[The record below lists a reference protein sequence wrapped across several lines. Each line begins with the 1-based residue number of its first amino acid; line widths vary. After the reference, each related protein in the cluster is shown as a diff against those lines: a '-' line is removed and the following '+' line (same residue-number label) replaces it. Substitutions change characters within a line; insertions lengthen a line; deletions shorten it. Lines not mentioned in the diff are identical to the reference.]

1 MANNPVPRDKPRV
14 YAFSPGRLVLLVCM
28 VLTLMALCLMLG
40 IRIEKYQQSG
50 DIAVVESAAGA
61 SEKASS
67 KHVKPASKSEPV
79 AGSGKTASSR
89 KPAAKAAT
97 APAAPKT
104 QPGKTTQASKPK
116 APEPAKKPGPK
127 KAVATT
133 AAKTS
138 PKKPVPTR
146 QEKPEP
152 RGHYAVQVEASQ
164 DKSRAGLQVDL
175 LKKNGYDAYLEPIDL
190 GAKGRFFRVMVGPY
204 GTEAEA
210 EKVRTD
216 LIRDSRFSESY
227 IRYLP

>member
-1 MANNPVPRDKPRV
+1 
-14 YAFSPGRLVLLVCM
+14 
-28 VLTLMALCLMLG
+28 
-40 IRIEKYQQSG
+40 
-50 DIAVVESAAGA
+50 VVESAAGA
-61 SEKASS
+61 PEKASS
-67 KHVKPASKSEPV
+67 KHVKAVSKPEPA

-89 KPAAKAAT
+89 KPAA
-97 APAAPKT
+97 
-104 QPGKTTQASKPK
+104 
-116 APEPAKKPGPK
+116 
-127 KAVATT
+127 TT

-138 PKKPVPTR
+138 LKKPVPTR

-210 EKVRTD
+210 KKVRTD
-216 LIRDSRFSESY
+216 LVRDSRFSESY

>member
-40 IRIEKYQQSG
+40 IRIERYQQSG
-50 DIAVVESAAGA
+50 DIAVVESAAGTP
-61 SEKASS
+61 EKAFS
-67 KHVKPASKSEPV
+67 KHVEAVSKPEPV
-79 AGSGKTASSR
+79 AGSGKTASSP

-97 APAAPKT
+97 APAAP
-104 QPGKTTQASKPK
+104 
-116 APEPAKKPGPK
+116 
-127 KAVATT
+127 
-133 AAKTS
+133 KTS

-190 GAKGRFFRVMVGPY
+190 GARGRFFRVMVGPY

-210 EKVRTD
+210 KKVRTG

>member
-1 MANNPVPRDKPRV
+1 MANNPVPRDKPHV

-40 IRIEKYQQSG
+40 IRIERYQQSG

-61 SEKASS
+61 PA
-67 KHVKPASKSEPV
+67 KHVKAVSKPEPV

-97 APAAPKT
+97 APGALKT
-104 QPGKTTQASKPK
+104 PPVKTTQASKPK
-116 APEPAKKPGPK
+116 ASEPA
-127 KAVATT
+127 
-133 AAKTS
+133 
-138 PKKPVPTR
+138 KKPVPTR

-152 RGHYAVQVEASQ
+152 GGHYAVQVEASQ

-210 EKVRTD
+210 NKVRTD